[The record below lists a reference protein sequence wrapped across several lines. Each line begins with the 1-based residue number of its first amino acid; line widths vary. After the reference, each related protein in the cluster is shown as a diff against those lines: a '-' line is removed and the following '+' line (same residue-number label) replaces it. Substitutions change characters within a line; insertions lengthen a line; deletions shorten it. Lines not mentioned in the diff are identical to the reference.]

1 MAPYH
6 GIITA
11 GLRKNRRYTQNGFPQ
26 PIAPLRYKSPVKHVE
41 RLSQP
46 VVLSFP
52 GQDVMMRSTEV
63 ARNLP
68 GIHHQAR
75 ERGNPR
81 IDFMEIFGDTFEHF
95 DDPDKLSEAGQ
106 WIFAVINS
114 LELTQYVPDPFGI
127 RIRDMENPLLARID
141 DLTVYG
147 SMGNQ
152 QMENFAAQQI
162 LHLLQAISDILL
174 EDRRLGVFDGFLFHE
189 FIDEAFLLTP
199 MISRTLGGAGVLILL
214 RAVSLMN
221 GHDIETIKQFI
232 QTIPFYDQ
240 QELQQ
245 HAQDYWEIERKELG
259 RLLLLIFAGQ
269 I

>member
-11 GLRKNRRYTQNGFPQ
+11 GLRNNRRYVSNSVL
-26 PIAPLRYKSPVKHVE
+26 PIPSLHYKSPVKHLE
-41 RLSQP
+41 RISPP

-52 GQDVMMRSTEV
+52 ERDVRMRSNEL

-95 DDPDKLSEAGQ
+95 DDGEKLSEAGR
-106 WIFAVINS
+106 WVCAVISS
-114 LELTQYVPDPFGI
+114 LEQTQYYPDPFGI
-127 RIRDMENPLLARID
+127 RIREIENPLSSRID
-141 DLTVYG
+141 DMLLYCSV
-147 SMGNQ
+147 GNHP
-152 QMENFAAQQI
+152 MENHAAQQI

-174 EDRRLGVFDGFLFHE
+174 EDRRLGVFDGFLFYE
-189 FIDEAFLLTP
+189 FIGTALYLTP
-199 MISRTLGGAGVLILL
+199 MISHVLGGAGVLILL
-214 RAVSLMN
+214 RSVVLMS
-221 GHDIETIKQFI
+221 GHDVDIIKDLI
-232 QTIPFYDQ
+232 QTIPYLDQ
-240 QELQQ
+240 QELQTC
-245 HAQDYWEIERKELG
+245 AQDYWQIEKKELG
-259 RLLLLIFAGQ
+259 RLLLLIFAGV